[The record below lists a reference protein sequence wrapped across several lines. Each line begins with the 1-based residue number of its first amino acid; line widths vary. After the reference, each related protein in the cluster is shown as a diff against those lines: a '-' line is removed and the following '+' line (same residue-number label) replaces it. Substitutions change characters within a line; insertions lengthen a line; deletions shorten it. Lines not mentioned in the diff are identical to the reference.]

1 MARFNLGLVIGSQR
15 TGSINRQVGE
25 ALVKLA
31 PPDFAFQDV
40 RIDDLPLYN
49 QDLDTETPPDG
60 VARLRAEVKALDGFL
75 FVTPEYNRQPTP
87 LLLNAL
93 HWASRP
99 YGQNAW
105 GGKPAGISG
114 AAGSGMATA
123 GAQSNLRNVLGV
135 LDVRLIGQPEAY
147 IQFKDGLIGEDG
159 GFAEQS
165 VRDFHKKK
173 IDALCQWVALVSGA
187 AKAG

>member
-1 MARFNLGLVIGSQR
+1 MARFNLGLVVGSQR
-15 TGSINRQVGE
+15 KGSINRQVGE

-31 PPDFAFQDV
+31 EPDFAFQDV
-40 RIDDLPLYN
+40 KIDDLPLYN
-49 QDLDTETPPDG
+49 QDLDTETPPES
-60 VARLRAEVKALDGFL
+60 VSRLRNQVKALDGFL
-75 FVTPEYNRQPTP
+75 FMTPEYNRQPTP

-105 GGKPAGISG
+105 AGKTAGIAG
-114 AAGSGMATA
+114 AAGSGMATV
-123 GAQSNLRNVLGV
+123 GAQGNLRNLLGV

-147 IQFKDGLIGEDG
+147 IQFKDGMIGEDG
-159 GFAEQS
+159 GFADEK
-165 VRDFHKKK
+165 VRAYHKKK
-173 IDALCQWVALVSGA
+173 IDALCQWAALVSGA